1 VIPGPFFELLHLI
14 AGRMRQ
20 RAEITHIKPA
30 AARFAFVK
38 VFNGGPPVRFPM
50 IVPRGIVGVIRAKS

>member
-1 VIPGPFFELLHLI
+1 LGLI
-14 AGRMRQ
+14 AGRMRQRFLVVEQ

-38 VFNGGPPVRFPM
+38 VFNGGPPVRFPT

>member
-1 VIPGPFFELLHLI
+1 
-14 AGRMRQ
+14 MRQ